1 MADLRRWTGTIDE
14 LVDKANAMLGINSKD
29 AGALNVRLIRD
40 YLHRGLLG
48 DVVKQ
53 GKEGLF
59 THENL
64 IRLLAT
70 RVLLKNGWPLAKI
83 KAHFDLSRFEAVE
96 SLVPLKESAALRSI
110 RQIKKRSMT
119 PAAAPVSDPVLKS
132 AARLSSVQR
141 ELSDALQRLGVEPGQ
156 FATEALT
163 LVAVAPWCQVLLQSD
178 RIARITAEDA
188 EDLGRAVT
196 AAVLSLISTT
206 KRKP

>member
-96 SLVPLKESAALRSI
+96 SVVPLKESAALRSI

-141 ELSDALQRLGVEPGQ
+141 ELSDALQRLGVKPGQ

>member
-96 SLVPLKESAALRSI
+96 SVVPLKESAALRSI